1 MLSLVSQIKCLNMET
16 TSYISALNFSNSII
30 NHNINELRKTLTSL
44 AEFNTIYEEEKSNLP
59 YHINLIDE
67 LHADENAHSRILAKL
82 LRYKENGKYL
92 FLESFLTNLCGFQL
106 NIENP
111 KVEKVDSCG
120 RIDIPIFDKEYVVV
134 IENKVTDKAI
144 DQNTDKGGQLARY
157 IETIRENYKRPL
169 ESIYVVYTPRYTRE
183 PADECWINDK
193 DYSYQD
199 EFESRYCSI
208 SYQDKIYPWLK
219 EEILSSISDNDLYLR
234 SAITQYIDYLEGT
247 FKLRAIDKNMNM
259 KLQEYI
265 KKELGLQNTQP
276 EEAKKILSDKK
287 KELENAIT
295 QIELLRTEY
304 SKQMMIE
311 QFEHWR
317 VMLEKDFPS
326 MKIVNDSFE
335 IDKNCINVGVKFS
348 IDNEEFVAMIEV
360 NEVNKPNIYVGIGRH
375 YVSNAKHQAP
385 SKMDSIM
392 NKLELTKPDNWW
404 YGWKYTSI
412 PNAYMRLKDLINEI
426 DTIK

>member
-16 TSYISALNFSNSII
+16 TSFISAINFSNSII
-30 NHNINELRKTLTSL
+30 NHNIDELKRTFTSL
-44 AEFNTIYEEEKSNLP
+44 AEFNTIYKEEKSNLP

-82 LRYKENGKYL
+82 LRYKENDKYP

-106 NIENP
+106 NIEKP

-120 RIDIPIFDKEYVVV
+120 RIDIPIFDEKYVVV

-157 IETIRENYKRPL
+157 IETIHENYKRPL

-208 SYQDKIYPWLK
+208 SYRDKIYPWLK
-219 EEILSSISDNDLYLR
+219 EELLSSISDNDLYLQ

-247 FKLRAIDKNMNM
+247 FKLRTIDKNMNM
-259 KLQEYI
+259 KLQEFI

-311 QFEHWR
+311 QFGHWR
-317 VMLEKDFPS
+317 TMLKQEFS
-326 MKIVNDSFE
+326 MMTVVGDNFE
-335 IDKNCINVGVKFS
+335 IDENYINIGVEFS
-348 IDNEEFVAMIEV
+348 IKKENFVALIEWQT
-360 NEVNKPNIYVGIGRH
+360 NNKIKVGIGRH
-375 YVSNAKHQAP
+375 FVTGKKYPASSTLNNVIKKEGLQFNDP
-385 SKMDSIM
+385 
-392 NKLELTKPDNWW
+392 NWW
-404 YGWKYTSI
+404 YGWKDTSI
-412 PNAYMRLKDLINEI
+412 PNAYMRLKDLIN
-426 DTIK
+426 TI